1 MIEDK
6 SLFWVAPTSRVH
18 THQIIV
24 ADEAPLI
31 RELFRSVSS
40 NILAVK
46 ACVKTPKELE
56 HALVEFPQV
65 DAVLCDMNFSG
76 PSRGALFITELR
88 ARGVMPLSC
97 AFLLMSDDPRR
108 SAVLS
113 SLESLPEAIL
123 LKPFTMVGLMS
134 KINQVVPSR
143 KKLAPLLEL
152 EQHGRWEE
160 LLEATHHYL
169 REAPGPAYQKLQTK
183 ALIMLGRHKDGAKLA
198 SKVLQNQPKLAWAM
212 EALAQADYKDGDYSS
227 AEKRLHQLLDA
238 HPHYLGA
245 NDLLA
250 EIRIQQ
256 GEFGAAQRILV
267 DAIKHGPHNHRRN
280 RELGHVALL
289 NKDLD
294 IAMSAYHRAL
304 MYAARKYCT
313 QEEDL
318 VNAVRA
324 LLVTGDYE
332 RASKLVGEYSTKLRG
347 SVVIDVLDHFLQGLR
362 AGQKSELVEVQR
374 ATRNGL
380 AAISNLGDGR
390 GPAVLNLAAI
400 EAALMA
406 VLTGEALRRC
416 ETLMQSSAF
425 ETLPKA
431 QQELAKRLCA
441 TAEKQ
446 NGLVNKGDI

>member
-1 MIEDK
+1 MTEKK
-6 SLFWVAPTSRVH
+6 SLLWTAETPSVQ
-18 THQIIV
+18 THHIIV

-40 NILAVK
+40 NILTVR

-56 HALVEFPQV
+56 QALLEFPQV

-88 ARGVMPLSC
+88 ARGVMPLST

-113 SLESLPEAIL
+113 SLEALPEAIL
-123 LKPFTMVGLMS
+123 LKPFTMVGLMA
-134 KINQVVPSR
+134 KINQVVPYR

-152 EQHGRWEE
+152 EQHNRWDE
-160 LLEATHHYL
+160 LLEATQSYL
-169 REAPGPAYQKLQTK
+169 REAPSPAYQKLQTK

-198 SKVLQNQPKLAWAM
+198 SKVLQTQPRLAWAM
-212 EALAQADYKDGDYSS
+212 EALAQSDYKDGDFSS

-250 EIRIQQ
+250 AIRIQQ
-256 GEFGAAQRILV
+256 GEFTAAQRILV
-267 DAIKHGPHNHRRN
+267 DAIEHGPHNHKRN

-294 IAMSAYHRAL
+294 IAMKAYHRAL
-304 MYAARKYCT
+304 MYAAKEYCT

-318 VNAVRA
+318 VNAVRT

-332 RASKLVGEYSTKLRG
+332 RASNLVGEYSRKLRG
-347 SVVIDVLDHFLQGLR
+347 SAVIDVLEHFLQGLR

-380 AAISNLGDGR
+380 AAISNLGEGR

-416 ETLMQSSAF
+416 EDLMQSSSF

-441 TAEKQ
+441 TAERQ
-446 NGLVNKGDI
+446 NGLVNKGAI